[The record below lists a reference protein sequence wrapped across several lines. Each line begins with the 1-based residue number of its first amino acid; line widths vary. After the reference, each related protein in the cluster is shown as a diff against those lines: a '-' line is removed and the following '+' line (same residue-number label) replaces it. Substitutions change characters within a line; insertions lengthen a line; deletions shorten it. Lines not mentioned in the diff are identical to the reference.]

1 MPKRLFGERYSR
13 AMECEDPIDGIV
25 REICSRLVLGS
36 EYLLH
41 RTRGQIQTYHP
52 SCDFVCA
59 CQFTNIGNYIANP
72 ATMKVAA
79 ISAGILSP
87 TVVPYLVAA
96 IDLFDGL
103 LILVPTK
110 RVGPLCLDRLYR
122 THDRFRA
129 QFLDDGRRG
138 APGQSS
144 SLLQESRPHR
154 WPCAWIGGRC
164 WLDHRFSKS

>member
-1 MPKRLFGERYSR
+1 MELFARS
-13 AMECEDPIDGIV
+13 AAASSSDPNIFCTAHVGKSKHIIH
-25 REICSRLVLGS
+25 REI
-36 EYLLH
+36 
-41 RTRGQIQTYHP
+41 
-52 SCDFVCA
+52 FVCA

-72 ATMKVAA
+72 AIMKVAA

-103 LILVPTK
+103 LILVATK

-164 WLDHRFSKS
+164 WPDHRFSKS

>member
-1 MPKRLFGERYSR
+1 MELFARS
-13 AMECEDPIDGIV
+13 AAASSSDPNIFCTAYVSKSKHIIH
-25 REICSRLVLGS
+25 REI
-36 EYLLH
+36 
-41 RTRGQIQTYHP
+41 
-52 SCDFVCA
+52 FVCA

-103 LILVPTK
+103 LILVATK

>member
-1 MPKRLFGERYSR
+1 MELFARS
-13 AMECEDPIDGIV
+13 AAASSSDPNIFCTAYVGKSKHIIH
-25 REICSRLVLGS
+25 REI
-36 EYLLH
+36 
-41 RTRGQIQTYHP
+41 
-52 SCDFVCA
+52 FVCA

-103 LILVPTK
+103 LILVATK